1 MRIVGIVAL
10 TLFCALSSALLWV
23 YYKRSTAPSYRITL
37 PTILGPSSELDT
49 DSIRGKGVYVINVFA
64 SWCATCLA
72 EHAIWMNIA
81 ANSKVDIYGVAY
93 LDVVQKTLTWLEK
106 HGNPYV
112 LVATDNSGESLKR
125 LGVTGVPET
134 FVFDQNGKMVMH
146 VTGAMTVSL
155 WQQISALILTNPEAA
170 R

>member
-23 YYKRSTAPSYRITL
+23 YHKRNAALSYHITL
-37 PTILGPSSELDT
+37 PAILGPGSELDT
-49 DSIRGKGVYVINVFA
+49 ANIKGKEAYIINVFA

-72 EHAIWMNIA
+72 EHATWMDIA
-81 ANSKVDIYGVAY
+81 ANNKVNIYGVAY
-93 LDVVQKTLTWLEK
+93 LDVVQKTLAWLEK

-112 LVATDNSGESLKR
+112 LVAADNSGKSLQR

-134 FVFDQNGKMVMH
+134 LVFDQNGKMVMH
-146 VTGAMTVSL
+146 VTGAMTMNL
-155 WQQISALILTNPEAA
+155 WQQISTLIATNPAA
-170 R
+170 P